1 MAELILPKMG
11 ESVMEARIIRW
22 LKKPGDQVEADE
34 PVLEIAT
41 DKVDSEVP
49 SPVRGVL
56 MEVRVKEGETVP
68 VGTVLATIAEEGAAV
83 GAVALAGGN
92 SAAAVPAEETPTAV
106 ASNGESPTPVATEG
120 GPTRIPA
127 RDGERFYS
135 PLVRTIAQSSGLTR
149 EELAKIPGTGMGG
162 RVTKKDLEAYLSQRQ
177 QAPATPAVASTP
189 PAPQPAAAPL
199 PASLEAIIQYLQEH
213 FILVPKKTFTHSGPA
228 EIVEMDRM
236 RRLIAE
242 NMVYSKHTS
251 PHVTSFVEADVTSI
265 VLWREKVKNEFEK
278 KYGEKL
284 TFTHVFVEILAKVL
298 REFPQLNAS
307 VEGDK
312 ILLKKEIH
320 IGVAVALPNNNLIVP
335 VVRHA
340 DRLNLAGIAAA
351 VNDLSRRARAGQL
364 KPDEISG
371 GTYTLSNVGTF
382 GNVMG
387 TPVIL
392 QPQVGILAT
401 GAIRKK
407 PAIVETPAG
416 DMIAIRHMMF
426 LSHSYDHRVIDGAVG
441 GAFVRRVADY
451 LEAWD
456 INTLI

>member
-456 INTLI
+456 INTPI

>member
-1 MAELILPKMG
+1 MAELVLPKMG

-22 LKKPGDQVEADE
+22 LKRPGDRVEADE

-49 SPVRGVL
+49 APVSGTL
-56 MEVRVKEGETVP
+56 AEIRVPEGQTVP
-68 VGTVLATIAEEGAAV
+68 IGTVLAIIVEEGEALITAAP
-83 GAVALAGGN
+83 AT
-92 SAAAVPAEETPTAV
+92 AAPEPIATNGVQAPAPAE
-106 ASNGESPTPVATEG
+106 ATS
-120 GPTRIPA
+120 TRIPA

-135 PLVRTIAQSSGLTR
+135 PLVRTIAQEAGLTK
-149 EELAKIPGTGMGG
+149 EELATIAGSGLGG
-162 RVTKKDLEAYLSQRQ
+162 RVTKKDLLAYLEKRST
-177 QAPATPAVASTP
+177 APAPVSSPAAPQPTAAPSTP
-189 PAPQPAAAPL
+189 PA
-199 PASLEAIIQYLQEH
+199 SVNEIIAYLQEH
-213 FILVPKKTFTHSGPA
+213 FILIPKKAFTHSGA
-228 EIVEMDRM
+228 MEVQEMDRM

-242 NMVYSKHTS
+242 NMVYSKHVS
-251 PHVTSFVEADVTSI
+251 PHVTSFVEADVTSL
-265 VLWREKVKNEFEK
+265 VLWRERVKAGFEE

-284 TFTHVFVEILAKVL
+284 TFTHAFIEILAQVL

-320 IGVAVALPNNNLIVP
+320 IGVAVALPTNNLIVP

-340 DRLNLAGIAAA
+340 DRLNLAGIAAT

-364 KPDEISG
+364 KPDEITG

-392 QPQVGILAT
+392 QPQVAILAT

-407 PAIVETPAG
+407 PQVLDTPQG
-416 DMIAIRHMMF
+416 DMIAVRHMMF
-426 LSHSYDHRVIDGAVG
+426 LSHSYDHRIIDGALG
-441 GAFVRRVADY
+441 GAFVRRVADL
-451 LEAWD
+451 LENWD
-456 INTLI
+456 ISRAV

>member
-22 LKKPGDQVEADE
+22 LKKSGDRVEVDE

-49 SPVRGVL
+49 SPVSGVL
-56 MEVRVKEGETVP
+56 AEIRVAEGQTVP
-68 VGTVLATIAEEGAAV
+68 VGTVLAIIAEEGSSVAASV
-83 GAVALAGGN
+83 EA
-92 SAAAVPAEETPTAV
+92 PATSPVIPA
-106 ASNGESPTPVATEG
+106 ASNGESGAPGVAVVSA
-120 GPTRIPA
+120 PTRIPA
-127 RDGERFYS
+127 RDGSRFYS
-135 PLVRTIAQSSGLTR
+135 PLVRTIAQIAGLSL
-149 EELAKIPGTGMGG
+149 EELAQIPGSGMGG
-162 RVTKKDLEAYLSQRQ
+162 RVTKKDIETYLSHRQ
-177 QAPATPAVASTP
+177 SAPAISPPPGPASLPTPVAP
-189 PAPQPAAAPL
+189 PSAAPTAPL
-199 PASLEAIIQYLQEH
+199 PASFEAIVSYLQEH
-213 FILVPKKTFTHSGPA
+213 FLLIPKKTFSHSGPT
-228 EIVEMDRM
+228 EIIEMDRM

-242 NMVYSKHTS
+242 NMVYSKHIS
-251 PHVTSFVEADVTSI
+251 PHVTSFVEADVTPV
-265 VLWREKVKNEFEK
+265 VLWREKVKEEFEK

-284 TFTHVFVEILAKVL
+284 TFTHIFVEILAKVL

-312 ILLKKEIH
+312 IILKKEIH

-351 VNDLSRRARAGQL
+351 VNDLSKRARANQL
-364 KPDEISG
+364 RPDEITG

-407 PAIVETPAG
+407 PAVIETPTG
-416 DMIAIRHMMF
+416 DMIAIRHLMF
-426 LSHSYDHRVIDGAVG
+426 LSHSYDHRIIDGALG

-451 LEAWD
+451 LEEWD
-456 INTLI
+456 VNRGL

>member
-56 MEVRVKEGETVP
+56 VEVRVKEGETVP

-92 SAAAVPAEETPTAV
+92 SAAAVPAEGTPTAV
-106 ASNGESPTPVATEG
+106 ASNGESPTPVVTG
-120 GPTRIPA
+120 GSSTRIPA

-135 PLVRTIAQSSGLTR
+135 PLVRTIAQNSGLTR

-177 QAPATPAVASTP
+177 QAPATPAVVSTP

-199 PASLEAIIQYLQEH
+199 PASLEAIVQYLQEQ

-242 NMVYSKHTS
+242 NMVHSKHTS
-251 PHVTSFVEADVTSI
+251 PHVTSFVEADVTPI

-456 INTLI
+456 INTPI

>member
-1 MAELILPKMG
+1 
-11 ESVMEARIIRW
+11 MEARIIRW

-83 GAVALAGGN
+83 GAVALAGGD
-92 SAAAVPAEETPTAV
+92 SAAAVPAEGTPTAV
-106 ASNGESPTPVATEG
+106 ASNGERPTPVATEG
-120 GPTRIPA
+120 VPTRIPA

-199 PASLEAIIQYLQEH
+199 PDSLEAIVQYLQEH

-251 PHVTSFVEADVTSI
+251 PHVTSFVEADVTPI

-426 LSHSYDHRVIDGAVG
+426 LSHSYDHRVIDGALG

-456 INTLI
+456 INTPI

>member
-1 MAELILPKMG
+1 MTEVLLPKMG

-22 LKKPGDQVEADE
+22 LKKPGDPVEADE
-34 PVLEIAT
+34 PILEIAT

-49 SPVRGVL
+49 APVSGTL
-56 MEVRVKEGETVP
+56 QEIRVQEGSTVP
-68 VGTVLATIAEEGAAV
+68 VGTVLAIIAEAGEMATPAPPPAAKPE
-83 GAVALAGGN
+83 
-92 SAAAVPAEETPTAV
+92 SPPAQREDSPARVPTAG
-106 ASNGESPTPVATEG
+106 NGHSAHE
-120 GPTRIPA
+120 RIPA
-127 RDGERFYS
+127 RWGERFYS
-135 PLVRTIAQSSGLTR
+135 PLVRTIAQQEGVSLA
-149 EELAKIPGTGMGG
+149 ELEKIPGSGAGG
-162 RVTKKDLEAYLSQRQ
+162 RVTKNDLLAYLESRKAAPTPAPA
-177 QAPATPAVASTP
+177 APATL
-189 PAPQPAAAPL
+189 AAP
-199 PASLEAIIQYLQEH
+199 ASIQEIIAYLQEH
-213 FILVPKKTFTHSGPA
+213 FILVPKKKFTHGEAA

-242 NMVYSKHTS
+242 NMVYSKHVS
-251 PHVTSFVEADVTSI
+251 PHVTSFVEADVTAV
-265 VLWREKVKNEFEK
+265 VLWREKVKGEFER

-284 TFTHVFVEILAKVL
+284 TFTHIFVEVLAKVL

-307 VEGDK
+307 VEGDR

-320 IGVAVALPNNNLIVP
+320 IGVAVALPTNNLIVP

-340 DRLNLAGIAAA
+340 DRLNLAGIATA

-364 KPDEISG
+364 KPDEITG

-407 PAIVETPAG
+407 PAVIETPTG
-416 DMIAIRHMMF
+416 DMIGVRYKMF
-426 LSHSYDHRVIDGAVG
+426 LSHSYDHRVIDGALG
-441 GAFVRRVADY
+441 GAFVRRVADL

-456 INTLI
+456 VTRAP